1 MPLPD
6 PHANEPTQE
15 LDADKV
21 KLLYEAKANMQGWAA
36 EYNRLKREVTDTLGD
51 AHAGTVNGEKVIY
64 FRPKDQYAVTRL
76 EKDYPDLVEHFK
88 EARVTYEVDMD
99 RFRAQHPD
107 IAALYR
113 VRAFVE
119 RVT

>member
-6 PHANEPTQE
+6 PHAKEPTQE
-15 LDADKV
+15 LDPDKV

-36 EYNRLKREVTDTLGD
+36 EYNRLKRELTNTLGD
-51 AHAGTVNGEKVIY
+51 AFAGTVGGEKVIY
-64 FRPKDQYAVTRL
+64 YRPRDQYALTAL

-88 EARVTYEVDMD
+88 EAQVTYHINLE
-99 RFRAQHPD
+99 RFRAQHSD
-107 IAALYR
+107 ILDKYQ

-119 RVT
+119 RAL